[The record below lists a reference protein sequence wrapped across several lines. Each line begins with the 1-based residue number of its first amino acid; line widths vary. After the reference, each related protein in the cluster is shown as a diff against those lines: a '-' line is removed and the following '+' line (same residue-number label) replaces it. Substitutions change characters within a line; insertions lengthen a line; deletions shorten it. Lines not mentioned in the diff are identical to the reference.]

1 MAPCETKSLNSTAN
15 KLYRIEKD
23 SLGEINVPI
32 KAYYGVQTVRALE
45 NFPISGIKPHPI
57 FTKSMIYLKKAA
69 ARVNNELGHLSND
82 RSKAIIKATD
92 RIIFGEFED
101 QFVVDVYQ
109 AGAGTSFNM
118 NVNEVIA
125 NIAIEILG
133 GEKGDYSIVHP
144 NDHVNF
150 GQSTND
156 VFPTAIRI
164 SALFLLKELYPVVDE
179 LVDSLDEKAEE
190 FDKVIK
196 SGRTHLQD
204 AAPIRLGQEFS
215 GYADAV
221 SKTAE
226 KIEKASDALKELG
239 IGGTAV
245 GTGLN
250 TDPDYAK
257 KMVKELQEI
266 TALDVRGATNHFEA
280 MQSNAP
286 IAEVS
291 SSLKV
296 FAIELIRIANDL
308 RLLSSGPKTGLAE
321 INLPAV
327 QPGSSIMPGKVNPV
341 IAEMLN
347 MVCFSIIGNDLTIT
361 MASQAGQLE
370 LNVMMPVMQYKLLD
384 SLSILTSAV
393 KIFTAKCIK
402 GITANKDRCYQ
413 YAVNSMSIVTAL
425 NPYIGYSNAAEVA
438 KESLQT
444 GESIKEVVLK
454 KGLLTEEKLD
464 EILSPEA
471 MTMPGIVRNGNAKI
485 K

>member
-1 MAPCETKSLNSTAN
+1 MVTVSK
-15 KLYRIEKD
+15 KYRIEKD
-23 SLGEINVPI
+23 TLGEIKVPVEV
-32 KAYYGVQTVRALE
+32 YYGAQTVRALE
-45 NFPISGIKPHPI
+45 NFPISGIKAHPL
-57 FTKSMIYLKKAA
+57 FTKSMVYIKKAA
-69 ARVNNELGHLSND
+69 AKVNNELGCLSKD
-82 RSKAIIKATD
+82 KSEAIIKAID
-92 RIIFGEFED
+92 RIMGGEFKD

-125 NIAIEILG
+125 NIAIEALG

-144 NDHVNF
+144 NDHVNC

-156 VFPTAIRI
+156 VFPTAMRI
-164 SALFLLKELYPVVDE
+164 AALLLLRELFPVVDE
-179 LVDSLDEKAEE
+179 LVDSFNEKVEELDGI
-190 FDKVIK
+190 IK

-204 AAPIRLGQEFS
+204 AAPVRLGQEFS

-221 SKTAE
+221 SKSAE
-226 KIEKASDALKELG
+226 RIEKASDELKELG
-239 IGGTAV
+239 IGGSAV
-245 GTGLN
+245 GTGIN
-250 TDPDYAK
+250 THPDYTK
-257 KMVKELQEI
+257 KIVKELQEI
-266 TALDVRGATNHFEA
+266 TSLDVRGATNLFEA

-291 SSLKV
+291 GTLRM

-308 RLLSSGPKTGLAE
+308 RLMSSGPRTGLAE

-341 IAEMLN
+341 MAEMLN

-384 SLSILTSAV
+384 SISIITNALKVFTS
-393 KIFTAKCIK
+393 KCVK
-402 GITANKDRCYQ
+402 GITANEDRCYQ
-413 YAVNSMSIVTAL
+413 YAISSMGIVTSL
-425 NPYIGYSNAAEVA
+425 NPYIGYSSAAEVA
-438 KESLQT
+438 KESLLT
-444 GESIKEVVLK
+444 GESLREILLK
-454 KGLLTEEKLD
+454 KGLMPEEKLD
-464 EILSPEA
+464 EILSPVS
-471 MTMPGIVRNGNAKI
+471 MTEPGIFEPAKL

>member
-1 MAPCETKSLNSTAN
+1 MNTEIKQ
-15 KLYRIEKD
+15 YRIEKD
-23 SLGEINVPI
+23 SLGEVKVPI
-32 KAYYGVQTVRALE
+32 KAYYGAQTIRALE
-45 NFPISGIKPHPI
+45 NFPISSIRPHPI
-57 FTKSMIYLKKAA
+57 FTRSIVYIKKAA
-69 ARVNNELGHLSND
+69 AKVNNELGCLDNEKSE
-82 RSKAIIKATD
+82 AIINAAD
-92 RIIFGEFED
+92 RIIEGEFKD

-125 NIAIEILG
+125 NVAIESLG
-133 GEKGDYSIVHP
+133 GEKGDYSVIHP

-156 VFPTAIRI
+156 VFPTAMRI
-164 SALFLLKELYPVVDE
+164 SALYLLKELFPVVDA
-179 LVDSLDEKAEE
+179 LVESFNKKANE
-190 FDKVIK
+190 FDKTIK

-204 AAPIRLGQEFS
+204 AAPITLGQEFS

-221 SKTAE
+221 SKSAK

-250 TDPDYAK
+250 THPDYK
-257 KMVKELQEI
+257 EKIIKELRKI
-266 TALDVRGATNHFEA
+266 TNLDIGSAANYFEA

-286 IAEVS
+286 ITEVS
-291 SSLKV
+291 GALKV
-296 FAIELIRIANDL
+296 LVIELIRIANDL

-321 INLPAV
+321 ITLPAV

-341 IAEMLN
+341 MAEMLN

-384 SLSILTSAV
+384 SISILINAL
-393 KIFTAKCIK
+393 KAFTDKCIK
-402 GITANKDRCYQ
+402 GITANEDRCYQ
-413 YAVNSMSIVTAL
+413 YATNSMSIVTAL
-425 NPYIGYSNAAEVA
+425 NPYIGYSKAADIA
-438 KESLQT
+438 KESLLT
-444 GESIKEVVLK
+444 GKSIKEVILGK
-454 KGLLTEEKLD
+454 KLIPEEKLN
-464 EILSPEA
+464 EILSPMS
-471 MTMPGIVRNGNAKI
+471 MTKPGFI
-485 K
+485 KTDNDTDL